1 MPGFLKTKEAYGG
14 GEEANAEAEGIAE
27 SPGAF
32 AEAEISPEPEGA
44 TAEAEPE
51 GWSIKSSF
59 W

>member
-51 GWSIKSSF
+51 G
-59 W
+59 